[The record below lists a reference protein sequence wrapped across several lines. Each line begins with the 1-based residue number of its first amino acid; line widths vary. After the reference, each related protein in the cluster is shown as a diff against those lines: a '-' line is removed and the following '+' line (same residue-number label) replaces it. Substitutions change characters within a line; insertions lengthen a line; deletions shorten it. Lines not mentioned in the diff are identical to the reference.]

1 MAKHVLSF
9 LIKIVLFAVIMMT
22 VAKTIHYDAQ
32 VNSFIANHFSYDD
45 VNNIGKWVLGEPDPE
60 PYDSVSFYI
69 VFLSNILISVA
80 ILSVVTTA
88 YTAFTGTASPLVLL
102 KKFSTSTLR
111 RIIKIF
117 AFTFLFWALF
127 RFLPYQSL
135 FPDGETYPA
144 FNSAAV
150 IAFNLVMTIVCYSF
164 IQKKITTKRSL

>member
-60 PYDSVSFYI
+60 PYDSVSFFI

-80 ILSVVTTA
+80 ILSVATTA

-117 AFTFLFWALF
+117 AFTFVFWALF

-135 FPDGETYPA
+135 FPDGETYSA
-144 FNSAAV
+144 FTYAAV
-150 IAFNLVMTIVCYSF
+150 IAFNLIMTIICYFF
-164 IQKKITTKRSL
+164 IQKQVTTKRSL

>member
-1 MAKHVLSF
+1 
-9 LIKIVLFAVIMMT
+9 VIMIT

-45 VNNIGKWVLGEPDPE
+45 VNNIGIWVLGEPDSE

-69 VFLSNILISVA
+69 VFLTNLLISIV
-80 ILSVVTTA
+80 ILSVATTA
-88 YTAFTGTASPLVLL
+88 YTAFTGTASPLVVL

-117 AFTFLFWALF
+117 VFTFIFWALF

-135 FPDGETYPA
+135 FPDGETYSSFTFA
-144 FNSAAV
+144 VV